1 MSNKG
6 RGGRGGNKSPR
17 QIDFQKSNSSPKVGT
32 AKMVEADEEDEFVV
46 EAMQDLSNLK
56 IKNDNDKIA
65 YNVAKILIPFLGKT
79 VRSSVESYSVQKPGV
94 RFTKHLKPKIFVSSI
109 QTAWNLRKS

>member
-17 QIDFQKSNSSPKVGT
+17 QKDFQKSNSSPKVGT
-32 AKMVEADEEDEFVV
+32 AKLVEADEDDEFVV

-56 IKNDNDKIA
+56 IKNDYDKIA

-79 VRSSVESYSVQKPGV
+79 SGPQLNLILFRNQVSVSLSILSL
-94 RFTKHLKPKIFVSSI
+94 RFS
-109 QTAWNLRKS
+109 

>member
-17 QIDFQKSNSSPKVGT
+17 QKDFQKSNSSPKVGT
-32 AKMVEADEEDEFVV
+32 AKMVEA
-46 EAMQDLSNLK
+46 AMQDLSNMK